1 MTHKRRKKSKKSK
14 KAAKAKAAEGEQKS
28 QFPRLEWSR
37 SPVQRPH
44 STPKGLKGYDRKRAK
59 NELRKDVDDS

>member
-1 MTHKRRKKSKKSK
+1 MTHKRRKKAKKSK

-28 QFPRLEWSR
+28 TFPRLEWSR

-59 NELRKDVDDS
+59 KELRKGLEE